1 MHCVFSYDL
10 AAEGEKRTE
19 IETKILEILR
29 EYQYVK
35 RLTTF
40 FIVYIQSK
48 EAWDHLLKELTL
60 YLQPIPERAYFI
72 LSPPMVGGMYN
83 GLLGVNDW
91 AEINAITQK

>member
-10 AAEGEKRTE
+10 AAERERRVE

-29 EYQYVK
+29 EYQHVK
-35 RLTTF
+35 RLSTF
-40 FIVYIQSK
+40 FIVYIPSK
-48 EAWDHLLKELTL
+48 EDWDRLLKELTQ
-60 YLQPIPERAYFI
+60 YLQPIPERAHFI